1 MSKSKGPLL
10 TLRQAV
16 ADNGADVT
24 RLYILGN
31 AEGTADV
38 DWRNDGVESTR
49 PIWRGSTTSPVRFLA
64 DGSVDK
70 SAEKSLIDRWML
82 SACSGA

>member
-10 TLRQAV
+10 TLREAV
-16 ADNGADVT
+16 AENGADVT

-38 DWRNDGVESTR
+38 DWRNDGVESTHAHME
-49 PIWRGSTTSPVRFLA
+49 RFYNLAREILA
-64 DGSVDK
+64 DKQHG
-70 SAEKSLIDRWML
+70 
-82 SACSGA
+82 

>member
-16 ADNGADVT
+16 AENGADVT

-31 AEGTADV
+31 AEGHCRMWTGEMMA
-38 DWRNDGVESTR
+38 
-49 PIWRGSTTSPVRFLA
+49 
-64 DGSVDK
+64 
-70 SAEKSLIDRWML
+70 
-82 SACSGA
+82 